1 MNVSGREFTNYPAQ
15 QHLQSHP
22 LPPIIAPHP
31 LFSVHPTSDVR
42 RLNSCNLYSSPI
54 SPQSF
59 VWSSSLITSSAV
71 MGGFWKMAPIK
82 HNSLNQAV
90 EIHPAPTISQCPPV
104 PCPRL
109 NELVLKYAVAPQS
122 LAQTRIC
129 DLISFSPMFA
139 VEMVAA
145 DWHVEIF

>member
-1 MNVSGREFTNYPAQ
+1 MVSVRMF
-15 QHLQSHP
+15 
-22 LPPIIAPHP
+22 I
-31 LFSVHPTSDVR
+31 SVHPISQNYPFYRLYHDTDTMQRGAPDAFPINECLWSWVHRLSSPTTPPIASSPTNYSPPHPPVHPIGDVT

-90 EIHPAPTISQCPPV
+90 EIRPAPTISQCPPV
-104 PCPRL
+104 PAL
-109 NELVLKYAVAPQS
+109 MN
-122 LAQTRIC
+122 
-129 DLISFSPMFA
+129 
-139 VEMVAA
+139 
-145 DWHVEIF
+145 